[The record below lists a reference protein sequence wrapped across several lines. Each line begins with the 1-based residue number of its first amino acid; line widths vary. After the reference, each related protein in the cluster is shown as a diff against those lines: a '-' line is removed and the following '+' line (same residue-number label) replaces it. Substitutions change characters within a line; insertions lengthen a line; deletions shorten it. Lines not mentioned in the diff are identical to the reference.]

1 MMNNNKILTVS
12 YGTFS
17 CTLEGFDDSFGTMK
31 AIAEYFRDL
40 SSEDRYFGAE
50 PAQPDAEMLAHI
62 AQKEISRRVEARQQ
76 DGQIVL
82 SAQTP
87 EEPAAPAQPTPA
99 PEAAETPKAPAA
111 PQPQVSSTAAGP
123 SVVSTS
129 FAPRRPKEI
138 SAYYDAYRINALK
151 SAEAEAAPAPQAE
164 AAAPRDE
171 VVSREVA
178 APKPEATQ
186 AEAAPAPAAPAAE
199 VDIVP
204 GQPDEDVEAFFADSP
219 RNEVTVDDQDA
230 EIQPVAA
237 PVVDSIAAKLQRI
250 RAVVANQD
258 APAAPQPQVFDDEDT
273 IDAEDSTDDVIANA
287 INDIEGAL
295 DADDTVENIAQS
307 SDLEAEAEE
316 DVTTVQESEEQHE
329 DVAADEVAEADAA
342 QVEAVETEEAEE
354 DAAPRGRVLKVKRA
368 DIDRAIAE
376 GELEEVEEDAPAV
389 LEEPEK
395 PALRIQRDPESTL
408 SDEDEEDLARE
419 LAELEATLSSAAA
432 DTLTDAPEDAEEAV
446 AVEDDAPQDETA
458 KEETAKEETAKEETA
473 KEDSQEDTAQ
483 EETLDTDVSEDDAEE
498 VQAEVQAETTAEPAT
513 EAPKA
518 APQRRSLP
526 TLDADSGPDM
536 NRLLAETDNQMDEP
550 EAATRRDA
558 ITHLRA
564 AVAAKKADMAL
575 GAPDAAERENN
586 AYRSD
591 LAEVVKP
598 RRPASTTARTERPA
612 EPRPAPLKLV
622 AAQRIDTDQPRN
634 VAPVRPRRVAAVAPA
649 PVPQAGGFAEFAEE
663 MGATQLPDLLEA
675 AAAYMA
681 FVEGMDDFSRP
692 QLMNTVRQ
700 GGAEDF
706 SREEGLRSFGQ
717 LLRTGKLQ
725 KLEGGRFKA
734 SEQIGFQPDARA
746 AG

>member
-87 EEPAAPAQPTPA
+87 EEPAAPAQPAPA

-287 INDIEGAL
+287 INDIQGAL

-307 SDLEAEAEE
+307 SDLEAEE
-316 DVTTVQESEEQHE
+316 DVTAAQESEEQHE
-329 DVAADEVAEADAA
+329 DVATDEVEEADAA
-342 QVEAVETEEAEE
+342 QVDADEIGEAEE

-376 GELEEVEEDAPAV
+376 GELEEVEEEAPAV

-446 AVEDDAPQDETA
+446 ADEDDAPE
-458 KEETAKEETAKEETA
+458 EETAKEETAKEETA

-498 VQAEVQAETTAEPAT
+498 LQAETETTAEPEA

-663 MGATQLPDLLEA
+663 MGATQLPELLEA

>member
-87 EEPAAPAQPTPA
+87 EEPAAPAQPAPA

-151 SAEAEAAPAPQAE
+151 SAEPEAAPAPQAE

-171 VVSREVA
+171 VVSRDVA

-186 AEAAPAPAAPAAE
+186 AEAAPAPVAPASAAPAPE

-258 APAAPQPQVFDDEDT
+258 APAASQPQVFDDEDT

-287 INDIEGAL
+287 INDIQGAL
-295 DADDTVENIAQS
+295 DADDTVEDIAQS
-307 SDLEAEAEE
+307 SDLEAEE
-316 DVTTVQESEEQHE
+316 DVTAAQESEEQHE
-329 DVAADEVAEADAA
+329 DVAADEVEEADAA
-342 QVEAVETEEAEE
+342 QVDAVETGEAEE
-354 DAAPRGRVLKVKRA
+354 DTAPRGRVLKVKRA

-389 LEEPEK
+389 LEQPEK

-446 AVEDDAPQDETA
+446 AVEDDAPE
-458 KEETAKEETAKEETA
+458 EETAE
-473 KEDSQEDTAQ
+473 EDSQEDTAQ
-483 EETLDTDVSEDDAEE
+483 EETLDTDGSEDDAEE
-498 VQAEVQAETTAEPAT
+498 VQAETETTAEPEA

>member
-87 EEPAAPAQPTPA
+87 EDPAAPAQPAPA

-111 PQPQVSSTAAGP
+111 SQPQVSSTAAGP

-171 VVSREVA
+171 VVSRDVA

-186 AEAAPAPAAPAAE
+186 AEAAPASAAPAPE

-287 INDIEGAL
+287 INDIQGAL
-295 DADDTVENIAQS
+295 DADDTVEDIAQS

-316 DVTTVQESEEQHE
+316 DVAAAQESEEQHE
-329 DVAADEVAEADAA
+329 DVAADEVEEADAA
-342 QVEAVETEEAEE
+342 QVDADETGEAEE
-354 DAAPRGRVLKVKRA
+354 DTAPRGRVLKVKRA

-389 LEEPEK
+389 LDKPEK

-432 DTLTDAPEDAEEAV
+432 DTLTDAPEEAEEAV
-446 AVEDDAPQDETA
+446 ADEDDAPE
-458 KEETAKEETAKEETA
+458 EETAE
-473 KEDSQEDTAQ
+473 EDSQEDTAQ
-483 EETLDTDVSEDDAEE
+483 EETLDIDVSEDDAEE
-498 VQAEVQAETTAEPAT
+498 VQAEVQADTAAEPEA

>member
-87 EEPAAPAQPTPA
+87 EEPAAPAQPAPA

-151 SAEAEAAPAPQAE
+151 SAEPEAAP
-164 AAAPRDE
+164 
-171 VVSREVA
+171 

-186 AEAAPAPAAPAAE
+186 AEAAPASAAPASAAPAPE

-287 INDIEGAL
+287 INDIQGAL
-295 DADDTVENIAQS
+295 DADDTVEDIAQT
-307 SDLEAEAEE
+307 SDLEAEE
-316 DVTTVQESEEQHE
+316 DVTAAQESEEQHE

-342 QVEAVETEEAEE
+342 QVDADETGEAEE
-354 DAAPRGRVLKVKRA
+354 DTAPRGRVLKVKRA

-389 LEEPEK
+389 LEGPEK

-446 AVEDDAPQDETA
+446 AVEDDAP
-458 KEETAKEETAKEETA
+458 EEEAAE
-473 KEDSQEDTAQ
+473 EDSQEDTAQ
-483 EETLDTDVSEDDAEE
+483 EETQDIDVSEDDAEE
-498 VQAEVQAETTAEPAT
+498 VQVEVQAETAAEPEA

>member
-87 EEPAAPAQPTPA
+87 EEPAAPAQPAPA

-171 VVSREVA
+171 VVSRDVA

-186 AEAAPAPAAPAAE
+186 AEAAPAPVAPASAAPAPE

-258 APAAPQPQVFDDEDT
+258 APSAPQPQVFDDEDT

-287 INDIEGAL
+287 INDIQGAL
-295 DADDTVENIAQS
+295 DADDTVEDIAQS
-307 SDLEAEAEE
+307 SDLEAEE
-316 DVTTVQESEEQHE
+316 DVTAAQESEEQHE
-329 DVAADEVAEADAA
+329 VVAADEVEEADAA
-342 QVEAVETEEAEE
+342 QVDADETGEAEE
-354 DAAPRGRVLKVKRA
+354 DTAPRGRVLKVKRA

-389 LEEPEK
+389 LEKPEK

-432 DTLTDAPEDAEEAV
+432 DTLTDAPEEAEEAV
-446 AVEDDAPQDETA
+446 AYEDDAPE
-458 KEETAKEETAKEETA
+458 EETA

-483 EETLDTDVSEDDAEE
+483 EETQDIDVSEDDAEE
-498 VQAEVQAETTAEPAT
+498 AQAEVQADTAAEPEA

>member
-87 EEPAAPAQPTPA
+87 EDPAAPAQPAPA

-171 VVSREVA
+171 VVSRDVA

-186 AEAAPAPAAPAAE
+186 AEAAPASAAPAPE

-219 RNEVTVDDQDA
+219 RNEVTVDEQDA

-287 INDIEGAL
+287 INDIQGAL
-295 DADDTVENIAQS
+295 DADDTVEDIAQS

-316 DVTTVQESEEQHE
+316 DVAAAQESEEQHE
-329 DVAADEVAEADAA
+329 DVAADEVEEADAA
-342 QVEAVETEEAEE
+342 QVDADETGEAEE
-354 DAAPRGRVLKVKRA
+354 DTAPRGRVLKVKRA

-389 LEEPEK
+389 LDKPEK

-432 DTLTDAPEDAEEAV
+432 DTLTDAPEEAEEAV
-446 AVEDDAPQDETA
+446 ADEDDAPE
-458 KEETAKEETAKEETA
+458 EETAE
-473 KEDSQEDTAQ
+473 EDSQEDTAQ
-483 EETLDTDVSEDDAEE
+483 EETLDIDVSEDDAEE
-498 VQAEVQAETTAEPAT
+498 VQAEVQADTAAEPEA

>member
-87 EEPAAPAQPTPA
+87 EEPAAPAQPAPA
-99 PEAAETPKAPAA
+99 PEAAAPPKAPAA
-111 PQPQVSSTAAGP
+111 PQPQVSSSAAGP

-151 SAEAEAAPAPQAE
+151 SAEPVTAPEAAPAPQAE

-171 VVSREVA
+171 VVSRDVA

-186 AEAAPAPAAPAAE
+186 AKAAPASAAPAPEASAPE

-273 IDAEDSTDDVIANA
+273 TDAEASTDDVIANA
-287 INDIEGAL
+287 INDIQGAL
-295 DADDTVENIAQS
+295 DADDTVEDIAQS

-316 DVTTVQESEEQHE
+316 DVAAAQESEEQHE
-329 DVAADEVAEADAA
+329 DVAADEVEEADAA
-342 QVEAVETEEAEE
+342 QVDADETGEAEE
-354 DAAPRGRVLKVKRA
+354 DTAPRGRVLKVKRA

-446 AVEDDAPQDETA
+446 ADEDDAPE
-458 KEETAKEETAKEETA
+458 EETAE
-473 KEDSQEDTAQ
+473 EDSQEDTAQ
-483 EETLDTDVSEDDAEE
+483 EEALDTDVSEDDAEE
-498 VQAEVQAETTAEPAT
+498 VQAETETAAEPEA

>member
-87 EEPAAPAQPTPA
+87 EEPAAPAQPAAA

-171 VVSREVA
+171 VVSRDVA

-186 AEAAPAPAAPAAE
+186 AEAAPAPVAPASAAPAPE

-258 APAAPQPQVFDDEDT
+258 APSAPQPQVFDDEDT

-287 INDIEGAL
+287 INDIQGAL
-295 DADDTVENIAQS
+295 DADDTVEDIAQS
-307 SDLEAEAEE
+307 SDLEAEE
-316 DVTTVQESEEQHE
+316 DVTAAQESEEQHE
-329 DVAADEVAEADAA
+329 VVAADEVEEADAA
-342 QVEAVETEEAEE
+342 QVDADETGEAEE
-354 DAAPRGRVLKVKRA
+354 DTAPRGRVLKVKRA

-389 LEEPEK
+389 LEKPEK

-432 DTLTDAPEDAEEAV
+432 DTLTDAPEEAEEAV
-446 AVEDDAPQDETA
+446 AYEDDAPE
-458 KEETAKEETAKEETA
+458 EETA

-483 EETLDTDVSEDDAEE
+483 EETVDIDGSEDDAE
-498 VQAEVQAETTAEPAT
+498 AAQAETETAAEPEA

>member
-87 EEPAAPAQPTPA
+87 AEPAAPAQPAPT
-99 PEAAETPKAPAA
+99 PEAAETPKTPAA
-111 PQPQVSSTAAGP
+111 PQSQVSSTAAGP

-171 VVSREVA
+171 VVSRDVSAA

-295 DADDTVENIAQS
+295 DADDTVENIAHS
-307 SDLEAEAEE
+307 ADLEAEAEAE
-316 DVTTVQESEEQHE
+316 AEEEVAAAQVSEEQHE
-329 DVAADEVAEADAA
+329 DVATDEVEEAEAA
-342 QVEAVETEEAEE
+342 QVEAEETDEAEE
-354 DAAPRGRVLKVKRA
+354 DTAPRGRVLKVKRA

-376 GELEEVEEDAPAV
+376 GELEEVEEHAPAV

-446 AVEDDAPQDETA
+446 ADEDNAPE
-458 KEETAKEETAKEETA
+458 EETAE
-473 KEDSQEDTAQ
+473 EDSQEDTAQ
-483 EETLDTDVSEDDAEE
+483 EETVDIDVSEDDAEE
-498 VQAEVQAETTAEPAT
+498 VQAETETVAEPEA

-622 AAQRIDTDQPRN
+622 AAQRIDTDQPRT

-649 PVPQAGGFAEFAEE
+649 PAPQAGGFAEFAEE

>member
-87 EEPAAPAQPTPA
+87 EEPAAPAQPAPA

-151 SAEAEAAPAPQAE
+151 SAEPEAAPAPQAE

-171 VVSREVA
+171 VVSRDVA

-186 AEAAPAPAAPAAE
+186 AEAAPAPVAPASAAPAPE

-219 RNEVTVDDQDA
+219 RNEVTIDDQDA

-258 APAAPQPQVFDDEDT
+258 APGAPQPQVFDDEDT
-273 IDAEDSTDDVIANA
+273 TDAEDSTDDVIANA
-287 INDIEGAL
+287 INDIQGAL
-295 DADDTVENIAQS
+295 DADDTVEDIAQT
-307 SDLEAEAEE
+307 SDLEAEE
-316 DVTTVQESEEQHE
+316 DVTAAQESEEQHE
-329 DVAADEVAEADAA
+329 VVAADEVEEADAA
-342 QVEAVETEEAEE
+342 QVDADETGEAEE
-354 DAAPRGRVLKVKRA
+354 DTAPRGRVLKVKRA

-432 DTLTDAPEDAEEAV
+432 DTLTAEEAV
-446 AVEDDAPQDETA
+446 AYEDDAPE
-458 KEETAKEETAKEETA
+458 EETSEEDTA

-483 EETLDTDVSEDDAEE
+483 EETLDADVSEDDAEE
-498 VQAEVQAETTAEPAT
+498 VQAEVQAETAAEPEA

>member
-87 EEPAAPAQPTPA
+87 EDPAAPAQPAPA

-171 VVSREVA
+171 VVSRDVA

-186 AEAAPAPAAPAAE
+186 AEAAPASAAPAPE

-273 IDAEDSTDDVIANA
+273 IDAEDSTDDVIADA
-287 INDIEGAL
+287 INDIQGAL
-295 DADDTVENIAQS
+295 DADDTVEDIAQS

-316 DVTTVQESEEQHE
+316 DVAAAQESEEQHE
-329 DVAADEVAEADAA
+329 DVAADEVEEADAA
-342 QVEAVETEEAEE
+342 QVDADETGEAEE
-354 DAAPRGRVLKVKRA
+354 DTAPRGRVLKVKRA

-446 AVEDDAPQDETA
+446 ADEDDAPE
-458 KEETAKEETAKEETA
+458 EETAE
-473 KEDSQEDTAQ
+473 EDSQEDTAQ
-483 EETLDTDVSEDDAEE
+483 EETQDIDVSEDDAEE
-498 VQAEVQAETTAEPAT
+498 AQAEVQADTAAEPEA

>member
-87 EEPAAPAQPTPA
+87 EDPAAPAQPAPA

-171 VVSREVA
+171 VVSRDVA

-186 AEAAPAPAAPAAE
+186 AEAARASATPAPE

-287 INDIEGAL
+287 INDIQGAL
-295 DADDTVENIAQS
+295 DADDTVEDIAQS

-316 DVTTVQESEEQHE
+316 DVAAAQESEEQHE
-329 DVAADEVAEADAA
+329 DVAADEVEEADAA
-342 QVEAVETEEAEE
+342 QVDADETGEAEE
-354 DAAPRGRVLKVKRA
+354 DTAPRGRVLKVKRA

-389 LEEPEK
+389 LDKPEK

-432 DTLTDAPEDAEEAV
+432 DTLTDAPEEAEEAV
-446 AVEDDAPQDETA
+446 ADEDDAPE
-458 KEETAKEETAKEETA
+458 EETAE
-473 KEDSQEDTAQ
+473 EDSQEDTAQ
-483 EETLDTDVSEDDAEE
+483 EETLDIDVSEDDAEE
-498 VQAEVQAETTAEPAT
+498 VQAEVQADTAAEPEA

>member
-87 EEPAAPAQPTPA
+87 EDPAAPAQPAPA

-171 VVSREVA
+171 VVSRDVA

-186 AEAAPAPAAPAAE
+186 AEAAPASAAPAPEASAPE

-287 INDIEGAL
+287 INDIQGAL
-295 DADDTVENIAQS
+295 DADDTVEDIAQS

-316 DVTTVQESEEQHE
+316 DVAAAQESEEQHE
-329 DVAADEVAEADAA
+329 DVAADEVEEADAA
-342 QVEAVETEEAEE
+342 QVDADETGEAEE
-354 DAAPRGRVLKVKRA
+354 DTAPRGRVLKVKRA

-389 LEEPEK
+389 LDKPEK

-432 DTLTDAPEDAEEAV
+432 DTLTDAPEEAEEAV
-446 AVEDDAPQDETA
+446 ADEDDAPE
-458 KEETAKEETAKEETA
+458 EETAE
-473 KEDSQEDTAQ
+473 EDSQEDTAQ
-483 EETLDTDVSEDDAEE
+483 EETLDIDVSEDDAEE
-498 VQAEVQAETTAEPAT
+498 VQAEVQADTAAEPEA

>member
-87 EEPAAPAQPTPA
+87 EDPAAPAQPAPA

-171 VVSREVA
+171 VVSRDVA

-186 AEAAPAPAAPAAE
+186 AEAAPASAAPAPE

-287 INDIEGAL
+287 INDIQGAL
-295 DADDTVENIAQS
+295 DADDTVEDIAQS

-316 DVTTVQESEEQHE
+316 DVAAAQESEEQHE
-329 DVAADEVAEADAA
+329 DVAADEVEEADAA
-342 QVEAVETEEAEE
+342 QVDADETGEAEE
-354 DAAPRGRVLKVKRA
+354 DTAPRGRVLKVKRA

-389 LEEPEK
+389 LDKPEK

-432 DTLTDAPEDAEEAV
+432 DTLTDAPEEAEEAV
-446 AVEDDAPQDETA
+446 VDEDDAPE
-458 KEETAKEETAKEETA
+458 EETAE
-473 KEDSQEDTAQ
+473 EDSQEDTAQ
-483 EETLDTDVSEDDAEE
+483 EETLDIDVSEDDAEE
-498 VQAEVQAETTAEPAT
+498 VQAEVQADTAAEPEA

>member
-87 EEPAAPAQPTPA
+87 EEPAAPAQPAPA

-151 SAEAEAAPAPQAE
+151 SAEPEAAPAPQAE
-164 AAAPRDE
+164 AAALRDE
-171 VVSREVA
+171 VVSRDVA

-186 AEAAPAPAAPAAE
+186 AEAAPASAAPAPE

-219 RNEVTVDDQDA
+219 RNEVTVDEQDA

-273 IDAEDSTDDVIANA
+273 IDAEDSTDDVIADA
-287 INDIEGAL
+287 INDIQGAL
-295 DADDTVENIAQS
+295 DADDTVEDIAQS

-316 DVTTVQESEEQHE
+316 DVAAAQESEEQHE
-329 DVAADEVAEADAA
+329 DVAADEVEEADAA
-342 QVEAVETEEAEE
+342 QVDADETGEAKE
-354 DAAPRGRVLKVKRA
+354 DTAPRGRVLKVKRA

-446 AVEDDAPQDETA
+446 ADEDDAPE
-458 KEETAKEETAKEETA
+458 EETAE
-473 KEDSQEDTAQ
+473 EDSQEDTAQ
-483 EETLDTDVSEDDAEE
+483 EETQDIDVSEDDAEE
-498 VQAEVQAETTAEPAT
+498 AQAEVQADTAAEPEA

>member
-87 EEPAAPAQPTPA
+87 EEPAAPAQPAAA

-171 VVSREVA
+171 VVSRDVA

-186 AEAAPAPAAPAAE
+186 AEAAPAPVAPASAAPAPE

-219 RNEVTVDDQDA
+219 RNEVTIDDQDA

-258 APAAPQPQVFDDEDT
+258 APGAPQPQVFDDEDT
-273 IDAEDSTDDVIANA
+273 TDAEDSTDDVIANA
-287 INDIEGAL
+287 INDIQGAL
-295 DADDTVENIAQS
+295 DADDTVEDIAQT
-307 SDLEAEAEE
+307 SDLEAEE
-316 DVTTVQESEEQHE
+316 DVTAAQESEEQHE
-329 DVAADEVAEADAA
+329 VVAADEVEEADAA
-342 QVEAVETEEAEE
+342 QVDADETGEAEE
-354 DAAPRGRVLKVKRA
+354 DTAPRGRVLKVKRA

-432 DTLTDAPEDAEEAV
+432 DTLTDAPEEAEEAV
-446 AVEDDAPQDETA
+446 AYEDDAPE
-458 KEETAKEETAKEETA
+458 EETA

-483 EETLDTDVSEDDAEE
+483 EETLDADVSEDDAEE
-498 VQAEVQAETTAEPAT
+498 VQAEVQAETAAEPEA

>member
-1 MMNNNKILTVS
+1 MNNNKILTVS

-87 EEPAAPAQPTPA
+87 EEPAAPAQPAPA

-151 SAEAEAAPAPQAE
+151 SAEPEAAPAPQAE
-164 AAAPRDE
+164 AAALRDE
-171 VVSREVA
+171 VVSRDVA

-186 AEAAPAPAAPAAE
+186 AEAAPASAAPAPE

-219 RNEVTVDDQDA
+219 RNEVTVDEQDA

-273 IDAEDSTDDVIANA
+273 IDAEDSTDDVIADA
-287 INDIEGAL
+287 INDIQGAL
-295 DADDTVENIAQS
+295 DADDTVEDIAQS

-316 DVTTVQESEEQHE
+316 DVAAAQESEEQHE
-329 DVAADEVAEADAA
+329 DVAADEVEEADAA
-342 QVEAVETEEAEE
+342 QVDADETGEAKE
-354 DAAPRGRVLKVKRA
+354 DTAPRGRVLKVKRA

-446 AVEDDAPQDETA
+446 ADEDDAPE
-458 KEETAKEETAKEETA
+458 EETAE
-473 KEDSQEDTAQ
+473 EDSQEDTAQ
-483 EETLDTDVSEDDAEE
+483 EETQDIDVSEDDAEE
-498 VQAEVQAETTAEPAT
+498 AQAEVQADTAAEPEA

>member
-87 EEPAAPAQPTPA
+87 EEPAAPAQPAPA

-273 IDAEDSTDDVIANA
+273 IDAEDSTDDVISNA
-287 INDIEGAL
+287 INDIQGAL
-295 DADDTVENIAQS
+295 DADDTVEDIAPS
-307 SDLEAEAEE
+307 SELEAEAEAEE
-316 DVTTVQESEEQHE
+316 DVTAAQESEEQHE
-329 DVAADEVAEADAA
+329 DVAADEFEEADAA
-342 QVEAVETEEAEE
+342 QVDADEIGEAEE

-376 GELEEVEEDAPAV
+376 GELEEVEEEAPAV

-446 AVEDDAPQDETA
+446 ADEDDAPE
-458 KEETAKEETAKEETA
+458 EETAKEETA

-498 VQAEVQAETTAEPAT
+498 LQAETETTAEPEA

-663 MGATQLPDLLEA
+663 MGATQLPELLEA

>member
-87 EEPAAPAQPTPA
+87 EEPAAPAQPAPA

-178 APKPEATQ
+178 APKPDATQ
-186 AEAAPAPAAPAAE
+186 AEAAPASAAPAPE

-287 INDIEGAL
+287 INDIQGAL
-295 DADDTVENIAQS
+295 DADDTVEDIAQS

-316 DVTTVQESEEQHE
+316 DVAAAQESEEQHE
-329 DVAADEVAEADAA
+329 DVAADEVEEADAA
-342 QVEAVETEEAEE
+342 QVDADETGEAEE
-354 DAAPRGRVLKVKRA
+354 DTAPRGRVLKVKRA

-389 LEEPEK
+389 LDKPEK

-432 DTLTDAPEDAEEAV
+432 DTLTDAPEEAEEAV
-446 AVEDDAPQDETA
+446 ADEDDAPE
-458 KEETAKEETAKEETA
+458 EETAE
-473 KEDSQEDTAQ
+473 EDSQEDTAQ
-483 EETLDTDVSEDDAEE
+483 EETLDIDVSEDDAEE
-498 VQAEVQAETTAEPAT
+498 VQAEVQADTAAEPEA

>member
-87 EEPAAPAQPTPA
+87 EEPAAPAQPAPA
-99 PEAAETPKAPAA
+99 PEAADPPKAPAA
-111 PQPQVSSTAAGP
+111 AQPQVSSSVAGP

-171 VVSREVA
+171 VVSRDVA

-186 AEAAPAPAAPAAE
+186 AKAAPASAAPAPE

-273 IDAEDSTDDVIANA
+273 TDAEDCTDDVIANA
-287 INDIEGAL
+287 INDIQGAL
-295 DADDTVENIAQS
+295 DADDTVEDIAQS
-307 SDLEAEAEE
+307 SDLEAEE
-316 DVTTVQESEEQHE
+316 DVAAAQESEEQHE

-342 QVEAVETEEAEE
+342 QVDAEETEEAEE
-354 DAAPRGRVLKVKRA
+354 DTAPRGRVLKVKRA

-432 DTLTDAPEDAEEAV
+432 DTLTDAPEEAEEAV
-446 AVEDDAPQDETA
+446 ADEDDAPE
-458 KEETAKEETAKEETA
+458 EETAEEA
-473 KEDSQEDTAQ
+473 SQEDTAQ

-498 VQAEVQAETTAEPAT
+498 VQAEVQAETAAEPEA

>member
-87 EEPAAPAQPTPA
+87 EDPAAPAQPAPA

-171 VVSREVA
+171 VVSRDVA

-186 AEAAPAPAAPAAE
+186 AEAAPASAAPAPE

-287 INDIEGAL
+287 INDIQGAL
-295 DADDTVENIAQS
+295 DADDTVEDIAQS
-307 SDLEAEAEE
+307 SDLEAEE
-316 DVTTVQESEEQHE
+316 DVAAAQESEEQHE

-342 QVEAVETEEAEE
+342 QVDADETGEAEE
-354 DAAPRGRVLKVKRA
+354 DTAPRGRVLKVKRA

-432 DTLTDAPEDAEEAV
+432 DTLTDAPEEAEEAV
-446 AVEDDAPQDETA
+446 ADEDDAPE
-458 KEETAKEETAKEETA
+458 EETAE
-473 KEDSQEDTAQ
+473 EDSQEDTAQ
-483 EETLDTDVSEDDAEE
+483 EETLDIDVSEDDAEE
-498 VQAEVQAETTAEPAT
+498 VQAEVQADTAAEPEA

>member
-87 EEPAAPAQPTPA
+87 EEPAAPAQPAPA
-99 PEAAETPKAPAA
+99 PEAAAPPKAPAA
-111 PQPQVSSTAAGP
+111 PQPQVSSSAAGP

-171 VVSREVA
+171 VVSRDVA
-178 APKPEATQ
+178 APKSEATQ
-186 AEAAPAPAAPAAE
+186 AEAAPASAAPAPE

-287 INDIEGAL
+287 INDIQGAL
-295 DADDTVENIAQS
+295 DADDTVEDIAQS
-307 SDLEAEAEE
+307 SDLEAEE
-316 DVTTVQESEEQHE
+316 DVTAEQESEEQHE
-329 DVAADEVAEADAA
+329 VVAADEVEEADAA
-342 QVEAVETEEAEE
+342 QVDADETGEAEE
-354 DAAPRGRVLKVKRA
+354 DTAPRGRVLKVKRA

-432 DTLTDAPEDAEEAV
+432 DTLTDAFEDAEEAV
-446 AVEDDAPQDETA
+446 ADEDDAPE
-458 KEETAKEETAKEETA
+458 EETAEEETG

-483 EETLDTDVSEDDAEE
+483 EETLDIDVSEDDAEE
-498 VQAEVQAETTAEPAT
+498 VQAEVQAETAAEPEA

-663 MGATQLPDLLEA
+663 VGATQLPDLLEA

>member
-87 EEPAAPAQPTPA
+87 EEPAAPAQPAPA

-111 PQPQVSSTAAGP
+111 PQPQVSSSAAGP

-151 SAEAEAAPAPQAE
+151 SAEPEAAPAPQAE

-186 AEAAPAPAAPAAE
+186 AEAAPASAAPAPE

-273 IDAEDSTDDVIANA
+273 TDAEDSTDDVIANA
-287 INDIEGAL
+287 INDIQGAL
-295 DADDTVENIAQS
+295 DADDTVEDIAQS
-307 SDLEAEAEE
+307 SDLEAEE
-316 DVTTVQESEEQHE
+316 DVTAAQESEEQHE

-342 QVEAVETEEAEE
+342 QVDADETGEAEE
-354 DAAPRGRVLKVKRA
+354 DTAPRGRVLKVKRA

-446 AVEDDAPQDETA
+446 ADEDDAPE
-458 KEETAKEETAKEETA
+458 EETAE
-473 KEDSQEDTAQ
+473 EDSQEDTAQ
-483 EETLDTDVSEDDAEE
+483 EETVDTDVSEDDA
-498 VQAEVQAETTAEPAT
+498 VEVQAETETAAEP

>member
-87 EEPAAPAQPTPA
+87 EEPAAPAQPAPA
-99 PEAAETPKAPAA
+99 PEAAETPKTPAA

-171 VVSREVA
+171 VVSRDVA

-186 AEAAPAPAAPAAE
+186 AKAAPAPVAPAAE

-287 INDIEGAL
+287 INDIQGAL
-295 DADDTVENIAQS
+295 DADDTVEDIAQS
-307 SDLEAEAEE
+307 SDLEAEE
-316 DVTTVQESEEQHE
+316 DVTAAQESEEQHE

-342 QVEAVETEEAEE
+342 QVDADETGEAEE
-354 DAAPRGRVLKVKRA
+354 DTAPRGRVLKVKRA

-389 LEEPEK
+389 LEQPEK

-432 DTLTDAPEDAEEAV
+432 DTLTDAPEEAEEAV
-446 AVEDDAPQDETA
+446 VDEDDAPE
-458 KEETAKEETAKEETA
+458 EETAEEA
-473 KEDSQEDTAQ
+473 SQEDTAQ
-483 EETLDTDVSEDDAEE
+483 EETLDIDVSEDDAEE
-498 VQAEVQAETTAEPAT
+498 VQAEVQAETAAEPEA

>member
-87 EEPAAPAQPTPA
+87 EEPAAPAQPAPA

-151 SAEAEAAPAPQAE
+151 SAEPEAAPAPQAE

-171 VVSREVA
+171 VVSRDVA

-186 AEAAPAPAAPAAE
+186 AEAAPASAAPAPE

-258 APAAPQPQVFDDEDT
+258 APAAPQPQVFNDEDT

-287 INDIEGAL
+287 INDIQGAL
-295 DADDTVENIAQS
+295 DADDTVEDIAQS
-307 SDLEAEAEE
+307 SDLEVEE
-316 DVTTVQESEEQHE
+316 DVTAAQESEEQHE

-342 QVEAVETEEAEE
+342 QVDADETGEAEE
-354 DAAPRGRVLKVKRA
+354 DTAPRGRVLKVKRA

-432 DTLTDAPEDAEEAV
+432 DTLTDAFEDAEEAV
-446 AVEDDAPQDETA
+446 ADEDDAPE
-458 KEETAKEETAKEETA
+458 EETAE
-473 KEDSQEDTAQ
+473 EDSQEDTAQ
-483 EETLDTDVSEDDAEE
+483 EETVDIDVSEDDAEE
-498 VQAEVQAETTAEPAT
+498 VQAEVQAETAAEPEA

-518 APQRRSLP
+518 ATQRRSLP

>member
-87 EEPAAPAQPTPA
+87 EEPAAPAQPAPA

-151 SAEAEAAPAPQAE
+151 SAEPEAAPAPQAE

-171 VVSREVA
+171 VVSRDVA

-186 AEAAPAPAAPAAE
+186 AEAAPASAAPAPE

-258 APAAPQPQVFDDEDT
+258 APGAPQPQVFDDEDT

-287 INDIEGAL
+287 INDIQGAL
-295 DADDTVENIAQS
+295 DADDTVEDIAQT
-307 SDLEAEAEE
+307 SDLEAEE
-316 DVTTVQESEEQHE
+316 DVTAAQETEEQHE
-329 DVAADEVAEADAA
+329 VVAADEVEEAEAA
-342 QVEAVETEEAEE
+342 QVDADETGEAEE
-354 DAAPRGRVLKVKRA
+354 DTAPRGRVLKVKRA

-389 LEEPEK
+389 LEQPEK

-446 AVEDDAPQDETA
+446 ADEDDAPE
-458 KEETAKEETAKEETA
+458 EETAE
-473 KEDSQEDTAQ
+473 EDSQEDTAQ
-483 EETLDTDVSEDDAEE
+483 EETVDIDVSEDDAEE
-498 VQAEVQAETTAEPAT
+498 VQAEVQAETAAEPEA

-526 TLDADSGPDM
+526 TLDTDSGPDM

>member
-87 EEPAAPAQPTPA
+87 EDPAAPAQPAPA

-171 VVSREVA
+171 VVSRDVA

-186 AEAAPAPAAPAAE
+186 AEAAPASAAPAPE

-287 INDIEGAL
+287 INDIQGAL
-295 DADDTVENIAQS
+295 DADDTVEDIAQS

-316 DVTTVQESEEQHE
+316 DVAAAQESEEQHE
-329 DVAADEVAEADAA
+329 DVAADEVEEADAA
-342 QVEAVETEEAEE
+342 QVDADETGEAEE
-354 DAAPRGRVLKVKRA
+354 DTAPRGRVLKVKRA

-389 LEEPEK
+389 LDKPEK
-395 PALRIQRDPESTL
+395 PALRIQ
-408 SDEDEEDLARE
+408 
-419 LAELEATLSSAAA
+419 
-432 DTLTDAPEDAEEAV
+432 
-446 AVEDDAPQDETA
+446 
-458 KEETAKEETAKEETA
+458 
-473 KEDSQEDTAQ
+473 
-483 EETLDTDVSEDDAEE
+483 
-498 VQAEVQAETTAEPAT
+498 
-513 EAPKA
+513 
-518 APQRRSLP
+518 
-526 TLDADSGPDM
+526 
-536 NRLLAETDNQMDEP
+536 
-550 EAATRRDA
+550 
-558 ITHLRA
+558 
-564 AVAAKKADMAL
+564 
-575 GAPDAAERENN
+575 
-586 AYRSD
+586 
-591 LAEVVKP
+591 
-598 RRPASTTARTERPA
+598 
-612 EPRPAPLKLV
+612 
-622 AAQRIDTDQPRN
+622 
-634 VAPVRPRRVAAVAPA
+634 
-649 PVPQAGGFAEFAEE
+649 
-663 MGATQLPDLLEA
+663 
-675 AAAYMA
+675 
-681 FVEGMDDFSRP
+681 
-692 QLMNTVRQ
+692 
-700 GGAEDF
+700 
-706 SREEGLRSFGQ
+706 
-717 LLRTGKLQ
+717 
-725 KLEGGRFKA
+725 
-734 SEQIGFQPDARA
+734 
-746 AG
+746 

>member
-87 EEPAAPAQPTPA
+87 EEPAAPAQPAPA

-151 SAEAEAAPAPQAE
+151 SAEPEAAPAPQAE

-171 VVSREVA
+171 VVSRDVA

-186 AEAAPAPAAPAAE
+186 AEAAPASAAPAPE

-219 RNEVTVDDQDA
+219 RNEVTIDDQDA

-287 INDIEGAL
+287 INDIQGAL
-295 DADDTVENIAQS
+295 DADDTVEDIAQT
-307 SDLEAEAEE
+307 SDLEAEE
-316 DVTTVQESEEQHE
+316 DVTAAQESEEQHE

-342 QVEAVETEEAEE
+342 QVDADETGEAEE
-354 DAAPRGRVLKVKRA
+354 DTAPRGRVLKVKRA

-446 AVEDDAPQDETA
+446 ADEDDAPE
-458 KEETAKEETAKEETA
+458 EETAEEETG

-483 EETLDTDVSEDDAEE
+483 EETLDTDVSEDDAE
-498 VQAEVQAETTAEPAT
+498 AAQAETETAAEPEA

-564 AVAAKKADMAL
+564 AVAAKKADIAL
-575 GAPDAAERENN
+575 GAPATTEQKNN

-591 LAEVVKP
+591 LAEAVKP
-598 RRPASTTARTERPA
+598 RRPATTTARTERPA

-622 AAQRIDTDQPRN
+622 AAQRIDTHQPRN
-634 VAPVRPRRVAAVAPA
+634 VTPVRPRRVAAVAPA
-649 PVPQAGGFAEFAEE
+649 PAPAPQAGGFAEFAEE
-663 MGATQLPDLLEA
+663 MGATKLPDLLEA

-681 FVEGMDDFSRP
+681 FVEGMDEFSRP

-700 GGAEDF
+700 GGADDF
-706 SREEGLRSFGQ
+706 SREEGLRSFGL

-725 KLEGGRFKA
+725 KLDGGRFKA
-734 SEQIGFQPDARA
+734 SEQIGFQPDERA
-746 AG
+746 VG

>member
-1 MMNNNKILTVS
+1 M
-12 YGTFS
+12 
-17 CTLEGFDDSFGTMK
+17 
-31 AIAEYFRDL
+31 
-40 SSEDRYFGAE
+40 
-50 PAQPDAEMLAHI
+50 
-62 AQKEISRRVEARQQ
+62 
-76 DGQIVL
+76 
-82 SAQTP
+82 
-87 EEPAAPAQPTPA
+87 
-99 PEAAETPKAPAA
+99 
-111 PQPQVSSTAAGP
+111 
-123 SVVSTS
+123 
-129 FAPRRPKEI
+129 
-138 SAYYDAYRINALK
+138 
-151 SAEAEAAPAPQAE
+151 
-164 AAAPRDE
+164 
-171 VVSREVA
+171 
-178 APKPEATQ
+178 
-186 AEAAPAPAAPAAE
+186 
-199 VDIVP
+199 
-204 GQPDEDVEAFFADSP
+204 
-219 RNEVTVDDQDA
+219 
-230 EIQPVAA
+230 
-237 PVVDSIAAKLQRI
+237 
-250 RAVVANQD
+250 
-258 APAAPQPQVFDDEDT
+258 
-273 IDAEDSTDDVIANA
+273 
-287 INDIEGAL
+287 
-295 DADDTVENIAQS
+295 
-307 SDLEAEAEE
+307 
-316 DVTTVQESEEQHE
+316 
-329 DVAADEVAEADAA
+329 AEADAA
-342 QVEAVETEEAEE
+342 QVDADETGEAEE

-432 DTLTDAPEDAEEAV
+432 DTLTDAFEDAEEAV
-446 AVEDDAPQDETA
+446 ADEDDAPE
-458 KEETAKEETAKEETA
+458 EETAEE
-473 KEDSQEDTAQ
+473 DLQEDTAQ
-483 EETLDTDVSEDDAEE
+483 EETLDIDVSEDDAEE
-498 VQAEVQAETTAEPAT
+498 VQAEVQAETAAEPEA

>member
-87 EEPAAPAQPTPA
+87 EEPAAPAQPAPA

-287 INDIEGAL
+287 INDIQGAL
-295 DADDTVENIAQS
+295 DADDTVEDIAQS
-307 SDLEAEAEE
+307 SDLEAEE
-316 DVTTVQESEEQHE
+316 DVTAAQESEEQHE

-342 QVEAVETEEAEE
+342 QVDADETGEAEE
-354 DAAPRGRVLKVKRA
+354 DTAPRGRVLKVKRA

-389 LEEPEK
+389 LDKPEK
-395 PALRIQRDPESTL
+395 TALRIQRDPESTL

-432 DTLTDAPEDAEEAV
+432 DTLTDAPEEAEEAV
-446 AVEDDAPQDETA
+446 ADEDDAPE
-458 KEETAKEETAKEETA
+458 EETAE
-473 KEDSQEDTAQ
+473 EDSQEDTAQ
-483 EETLDTDVSEDDAEE
+483 EETLDIDVSEDDAEE
-498 VQAEVQAETTAEPAT
+498 VQAEVQAETAAEPEA

>member
-87 EEPAAPAQPTPA
+87 EEPAAPAQPAPA

-171 VVSREVA
+171 VVSRDVA

-186 AEAAPAPAAPAAE
+186 AKAAPASAAPAPE

-287 INDIEGAL
+287 INDIQGAL
-295 DADDTVENIAQS
+295 DADDTVEDIAQT
-307 SDLEAEAEE
+307 SDLEAEE
-316 DVTTVQESEEQHE
+316 DVTAAQEAEEQHE
-329 DVAADEVAEADAA
+329 DVAADEVEEADAA
-342 QVEAVETEEAEE
+342 QVDAVETGEAEE
-354 DAAPRGRVLKVKRA
+354 DTAPRGRVLKVKRA

-432 DTLTDAPEDAEEAV
+432 DTLTDAPEEAEEAV
-446 AVEDDAPQDETA
+446 AVEDDAPE
-458 KEETAKEETAKEETA
+458 EETA

-483 EETLDTDVSEDDAEE
+483 EETQDTDVSEDDAE
-498 VQAEVQAETTAEPAT
+498 AAQAETETAAEPEA